1 MIMNFTWLLVYLN
14 ILFEFLRITFYSLYK
29 IILFYLIIKII
40 QINFIED
47 LFVLKK

>member
-1 MIMNFTWLLVYLN
+1 MIMNFSWLLVYLN
-14 ILFEFLRITFYSLYK
+14 ILFEFLRITFYNLYK

-40 QINFIED
+40 QINFIEN